1 MGSKQLWGDHSS
13 HALWH
18 VMSEGRQQGLQGES
32 SQKLEYATKMEA
44 IEEMLE
50 VENLLQ
56 ECGQAHN
63 ACLRRDYDKQ
73 LDMKESFEIL
83 AFFSIRGRKQNP
95 KCGDQKIKEMLVHL

>member
-1 MGSKQLWGDHSS
+1 MEIE
-13 HALWH
+13 AT
-18 VMSEGRQQGLQGES
+18 EYTLQ
-32 SQKLEYATKMEA
+32 
-44 IEEMLE
+44 

-95 KCGDQKIKEMLVHL
+95 KCGDRKIIELLVHL